1 MATIPTTDNQAEA
14 RRRPGARPK
23 GERVLD
29 AAVQVFLANGFDQT
43 SMDAIAARAGVSK
56 TTVYAH
62 YADKLALF
70 RAVVERSGRLL
81 AVQLD
86 ETRLRAGQ
94 DPQARLTELLLIVL
108 EGTTSPEFLAFLRV
122 MVSESARHPD
132 LTEWAPASEL
142 VDVIGLIA
150 STLEDEASQHGYELS
165 DSRMFATLL
174 LRMAVSGPQLDSLMF
189 TKFRPDR
196 AMLEA
201 HARWITAIFL
211 RGIEPRTEKVR
222 EVALP
227 AGGYGYPWLPDAPTA
242 RDSGAV
248 PDHRVAGMM
257 PDSSG

>member
-108 EGTTSPEFLAFLRV
+108 EGTTSP
-122 MVSESARHPD
+122 SS
-132 LTEWAPASEL
+132 S
-142 VDVIGLIA
+142 
-150 STLEDEASQHGYELS
+150 LS
-165 DSRMFATLL
+165 
-174 LRMAVSGPQLDSLMF
+174 
-189 TKFRPDR
+189 
-196 AMLEA
+196 
-201 HARWITAIFL
+201 
-211 RGIEPRTEKVR
+211 
-222 EVALP
+222 
-227 AGGYGYPWLPDAPTA
+227 
-242 RDSGAV
+242 
-248 PDHRVAGMM
+248 
-257 PDSSG
+257 